1 MKYKEFRRC
10 CTGFIGLLKLRS
22 IALSLLISL
31 ADKTVFR
38 IPNPRNSN
46 YLSIDR
52 AYILETGRVA
62 LSGAAVELRENDQ
75 VKAGDHSPP

>member
-1 MKYKEFRRC
+1 
-10 CTGFIGLLKLRS
+10 LKLRS

-31 ADKTVFR
+31 TDKTVFHL
-38 IPNPRNSN
+38 PNPRNSN

-52 AYILETGRVA
+52 TYILKTGRA
-62 LSGAAVELRENDQ
+62 AMSGSAAELRENDQ